1 MDKDFA
7 FFVISILF
15 VIGLLIWIY
24 GWYKSVVESETAKE
38 SLKNLKDIFWTNT
51 PMGWMWNVLFGKKKA
66 KQAPPHFS
74 TGNSNSMYINPQNY
88 ITAKKAAPRGFLT
101 IPTPPPI
108 SSYNTSSLNMGNKV
122 GKPLVIKNWDR
133 LAGMV
138 IPIITN
144 PNFNGHNWI
153 VTQAGESRD
162 GYSCLIENGGGFGT
176 SNKAVSLNVYSD
188 MYDSHRVL
196 VKCGGRISTMDIET
210 FKDPNNMLYKI
221 ANEFQEKFR

>member
-15 VIGLLIWIY
+15 GIGLLIWIY

>member
-1 MDKDFA
+1 MSFEMMC
-7 FFVISILF
+7 FLMVIVMGVAIA
-15 VIGLLIWIY
+15 IY
-24 GWYKSVVESETAKE
+24 GAIKVNGGVQPKMA
-38 SLKNLKDIFWTNT
+38 
-51 PMGWMWNVLFGKKKA
+51 A
-66 KQAPPHFS
+66 KQ
-74 TGNSNSMYINPQNY
+74 GSNSMYINPQNY

-108 SSYNTSSLNMGNKV
+108 SSYNTSSLNMGNKI

-138 IPIITN
+138 IPWITS